1 MDAIIES
8 ADPGDR
14 NTAAATASWY
24 DPHVAFAR
32 WDPVRDLLAI
42 QQRLERY
49 APSQAGWRP
58 SVDLQETDERYVLTA
73 ELPGVR
79 QDDLHVSFNS
89 GVLTIS
95 GVRREREREFPCEEF
110 HRVERGYG
118 TFSRSFHLP
127 LPVNT
132 EAMTADLRDG
142 VLTVACPK
150 HQDGAAYRISIT

>member
-1 MDAIIES
+1 MDAIIEP

-14 NTAAATASWY
+14 NTAADAASWY
-24 DPHVAFAR
+24 DPLVAFAR
-32 WDPVRDLLAI
+32 WDPLRDLLAI

-58 SVDLQETDERYVLTA
+58 PVDLQETDDRYILSA

-79 QDDLHVSFNS
+79 QEDVHVSFDS

-95 GVRREREREFPCEEF
+95 GVRRERERERPCEEY
-110 HRVERGYG
+110 HRVERGHG

-127 LPVNT
+127 LPVNGD
-132 EAMTADLRDG
+132 AITADLRDG
-142 VLTVACPK
+142 VLTVTCPK
-150 HQDGAAYRISIT
+150 QQEGAAYRISIT